1 MYMQMSIYQYIN
13 NRGAYY
19 DPQNIFCG
27 KYDCYKILGFDDEVW
42 GRSPPSKKELTQS
55 YRTMSKKWHPDK
67 NRDKG
72 AKDRFVVRA
81 IYIYIYTYILTHTCL
96 SILIIG
102 LFYMQL
108 SNIHTRHDDDSIYIL
123 LFFVSHFMFVP
134 IHSFNYRKLT
144 KHIKFLQIKKYAKNT
159 ITCVNVQTNTF
170 TNTDHQ
176 LFTNM
181 HQSQTQS
188 SWYLFYYSP

>member
-1 MYMQMSIYQYIN
+1 MQMSIYQYIN

-81 IYIYIYTYILTHTCL
+81 IYIYIHTYLHTHV
-96 SILIIG
+96 
-102 LFYMQL
+102 Y
-108 SNIHTRHDDDSIYIL
+108 
-123 LFFVSHFMFVP
+123 
-134 IHSFNYRKLT
+134 
-144 KHIKFLQIKKYAKNT
+144 
-159 ITCVNVQTNTF
+159 
-170 TNTDHQ
+170 
-176 LFTNM
+176 
-181 HQSQTQS
+181 QS
-188 SWYLFYYSP
+188 